1 MSFRWSRRAARRGSR
16 VLLALCAA
24 ILAVLWLVPAVRES
38 DLSVTRMSSFRI
50 PKRKLAPF
58 ARQFESKLPV
68 LEIVIAADS
77 IPEPGQ
83 EPVPALMR
91 VFDRPGGNRL
101 TDPPTA
107 LLPFVRVRHRGA
119 SSMHSHYRQHSIR
132 LNILD
137 EKQKPSR
144 FNLCGFPPDDDF
156 VLIATCMDRSL
167 IRDRMAYEL
176 ARPLMPFTPRA
187 KFVEVFARKASDRLD
202 ERTYSGI
209 YLAME
214 QIEEGPHRL
223 DNGPLEMADSPKGLE
238 GGGWALQHD
247 RPSSSLS
254 SFRLGEDSFTIVGPG
269 SKKLTP
275 EAADFI
281 REDFARF
288 QRLMK
293 EDVFSETFFELL
305 DVDSLV
311 NMVLF
316 QEFIKNVD
324 AFQFSTYFYRR
335 AGGRLVAG
343 PPWDF
348 NLTMGNARD
357 LTSPEGF
364 TLMTVPYSK
373 EWMKNPRF
381 FHLCQERWRE
391 LRQAGGAF
399 SDGRILDL
407 IDAVVAEV
415 EGAAPH
421 HFGRYQ
427 ELLRPERQFMFT
439 ATYPVNSFE
448 KHVRIVRDFLLRR
461 AHWMDGALAA
471 MKEPGELFSGEAEQ
485 AERNGE
491 AAGTAWWKE
500 SESPPLRRME

>member
-1 MSFRWSRRAARRGSR
+1 MSFRWSRRTARKGSR

-24 ILAVLWLVPAVRES
+24 ILTVLWLVPAVRDT
-38 DLSVTRMSSFRI
+38 DLSATRMSSFRL

-58 ARQFESKLPV
+58 AREFESPLPV
-68 LEIVIAADS
+68 LEIVIAGDS
-77 IPEPGQ
+77 IPDPGQ
-83 EPVPALMR
+83 EAVPALMR

-101 TDPPTA
+101 SDLPTA
-107 LLPFVRVRHRGA
+107 LLPFVTVRHRGA

-156 VLIATCMDRSL
+156 VLIATGMDRSL

-176 ARPLMPFTPRA
+176 ARPLIPFTPRA
-187 KFVEVFARKASDRLD
+187 KFVEVFVRKASDRLD
-202 ERTYSGI
+202 EYTYSGI

-214 QIEEGPHRL
+214 QIEEGPHRV
-223 DNGPLEMADSPKGLE
+223 DIGPLETVDSPEGLE
-238 GGGWALQHD
+238 GGGWVLQHD

-269 SKKLTP
+269 AKKLTP

-293 EDVFSETFFELL
+293 EDVFSERFFELL

-324 AFQFSTYFYRR
+324 AFQFSTYFHRR

-348 NLTMGNARD
+348 NLAMGNARD

-364 TLMTVPYSK
+364 TLMRVPYSK

-381 FHLCQERWRE
+381 FRLCQERWRE
-391 LRQAGGAF
+391 LRKPGEAF

-407 IDAVVAEV
+407 VDAVVAEV

-421 HFGRYQ
+421 HFARYR

-439 ATYPVNSFE
+439 ATYPVDSFG

-471 MKEPGELFSGEAEQ
+471 MKGPEDLFSVEAEQ
-485 AERNGE
+485 VERNGE
-491 AAGTAWWKE
+491 AVGTAWWKE
-500 SESPPLRRME
+500 SESPPLRRVK

>member
-1 MSFRWSRRAARRGSR
+1 MSFRWSQRTARKGS
-16 VLLALCAA
+16 LALLIVCATILVILWA
-24 ILAVLWLVPAVRES
+24 IPAARES

-58 ARQFESKLPV
+58 ARQFESPLPV
-68 LEIVIAADS
+68 MEIVIASES
-77 IPEPGQ
+77 IPDPGK
-83 EPVPALMR
+83 EAVPALMR
-91 VFDRPGGNRL
+91 VFDRSGGNRL

-107 LLPFVRVRHRGA
+107 LLPFVTVRHRGA

-176 ARPLMPFTPRA
+176 VRPLIPFTPRA
-187 KFVEVFARKASDRLD
+187 KFVEVFVRQASDRLD
-202 ERTYSGI
+202 EFTYSGI

-223 DNGPLEMADSPKGLE
+223 NIGPLETVESPDGLE
-238 GGGWALQHD
+238 GGGWVLQQD

-254 SFRLGEDSFTIVGPG
+254 SFRLGEDTFTIVGPG
-269 SKKLTP
+269 PKKLTP
-275 EAADFI
+275 EAANFI

-288 QRLMK
+288 HRLMK
-293 EDVFSETFFELL
+293 EEVFSDRFFDLL

-324 AFQFSTYFYRR
+324 AFQFSTYFHRR
-335 AGGRLVAG
+335 VGGRLVAG

-364 TLMTVPYSK
+364 TLMSVPYSK
-373 EWMKNPRF
+373 ELMKNPQF
-381 FHLCQERWRE
+381 FRLCQERWKQ
-391 LRQAGGAF
+391 LRKPGEAF
-399 SDGRILDL
+399 SDERILDL
-407 IDAVVAEV
+407 VDAVVAEV

-421 HFGRYQ
+421 HFARYQ

-461 AHWMDGALAA
+461 AHWMDEVLAS
-471 MKEPGELFSGEAEQ
+471 MKGSGELFSGEAEQ

-500 SESPPLRRME
+500 SESPPLRRVK